1 MTDILENLNAAKIA
15 AMKAKISVDE
25 ENRPAVELRLEVL
38 RSLIG
43 EIDRDS
49 KEKKPR
55 GVLAVLKSEQAKR
68 LDSVDIYAKAGE
80 NARAEK
86 EQAEAS
92 IIAEFLPKS
101 ASEAELKDFV
111 SDFVAANGLAGGGGR
126 AVGQVMSALREKF
139 ENFDGKLASTIA
151 KSAV

>member
-1 MTDILENLNAAKIA
+1 MTDILENLNAEKIA
-15 AMKAKISVDE
+15 AMKAKISADE
-25 ENRPAVELRLEVL
+25 ENRPAVESRLEVL

-68 LDSVDIYAKAGE
+68 LDSSNIYAEAGE
-80 NARAEK
+80 NERAEK
-86 EQAEAS
+86 EREEAS
-92 IIAEFLPKS
+92 IITEFLPKS
-101 ASEAELKDFV
+101 ASEEELTVFI
-111 SDFVAANGLAGGGGR
+111 SDFVAANGLAGAGGR
-126 AVGQVMSALREKF
+126 AVGQVMAALREEF

-151 KSAV
+151 KSAI

>member
-1 MTDILENLNAAKIA
+1 MTDILENLNAEKIA
-15 AMKAKISVDE
+15 AMKAKISADE
-25 ENRPAVELRLEVL
+25 ENRPAVESRLEVL

-68 LDSVDIYAKAGE
+68 LDSSNIYAEAGE
-80 NARAEK
+80 SERAEK

-101 ASEAELKDFV
+101 ASEAELTVFI
-111 SDFVAANGLAGGGGR
+111 SDFVAANGLAGTGSR
-126 AVGQVMSALREKF
+126 AVGQVMAALREEF

-151 KSAV
+151 KSVI